1 MSTVSRIQTAIT
13 LYADLV
19 KGRAYIL
26 DNAPRDSVTVALEH
40 AYSEFTK
47 ECKSNCVTAL
57 DLAIAVDEYQ
67 RTIHGGDYTW
77 LDVLAARN
85 LAHVHEKLK
94 FDTVFQDHPLELA
107 AYDLVRVYYAGVKCC
122 G

>member
-1 MSTVSRIQTAIT
+1 MSTVSRIVEAVN
-13 LYADLV
+13 LYATLV
-19 KGRAYIL
+19 IRRDGIL
-26 DNAPRDSVTVALEH
+26 ENASKDSIASELQALYE
-40 AYSEFTK
+40 EFTHA
-47 ECKSNCVTAL
+47 CKSNCITAL
-57 DLAIAVDEYQ
+57 DLAIAVDERQ
-67 RTIHGGDYTW
+67 RVVHGGDYTW

-107 AYDLVRVYYAGVKCC
+107 AYDLVRVYYAGAKCC